1 MKYIVRADYY
11 PSGEI
16 LPIGITDEQG
26 NSTYIKDVVK
36 THRFNYEC
44 CVYECITNNKKVIH
58 LRLEKNKWIVEF
70 A

>member
-11 PSGEI
+11 PNGEI

-26 NSTYIKDVVK
+26 NSTYIKGVVK
-36 THRFNYEC
+36 TCHSNNEC
-44 CVYECITNNKKVIH
+44 CVYECITNNKKIIH

>member
-36 THRFNYEC
+36 TNRSNYDC
-44 CVYECITNNKKVIH
+44 CVFECISNNKKIFH